1 MKRIKIDLMFE
12 RDGEAQEVWDVL
24 KNYLRNKK
32 IRNQV
37 GETSFIDYHECG
49 HLGNKPCVKIER
61 FEK

>member
-1 MKRIKIDLMFE
+1 MRRIMVDLAFEIDA
-12 RDGEAQEVWDVL
+12 EAQEVWDVM

-49 HLGNKPCVKIER
+49 HLGNKSCVKIER